1 MKIALVAYDAFQG
14 RSTGYYPP
22 LHLCR
27 LATQL
32 APAGEEVRI
41 FDYAGEFRK
50 MDPFFAEIRDYRPD
64 LVGLTCYTPYL
75 IPFDRITRRL
85 RTYLP
90 DAAMVAGG
98 PHPTARPEWTLE
110 RMTQLDYAVRGEAD
124 RSLPDLVKMLEG
136 KIPTREVPG
145 LVYRTEGGI
154 ASNPPDRVEDL
165 DLLPPLDRSYLDR
178 YYQAGLYWNLAARGK
193 LDMMISSRGC
203 IYSCRFCFKV
213 EKGCRFRSP
222 DNLMEEFGELKRRG
236 VKTVHIQDDAFTAD
250 RGRCLEIAD
259 RLARAGFGFRLKIR
273 SRVDAVDEEL
283 LEKLKKAGVEQI
295 VYGFESGSD
304 RVLEAMGKG
313 TTVVQNLE
321 AARLTK
327 EAGIGCYGE
336 IMVGYPFETPETVEE
351 TVAFLRKA
359 KPIVGFVPVLY
370 PLPGT
375 EVYEEAKK
383 NGTLQGDWD
392 LQGPWP
398 WIKLPW
404 ADTYADLQA
413 ASRKIA
419 RTVQRHPGTVLYFL
433 RRNLPSLN
441 WRSIKFLLRVVRD
454 LHLRL
459 FLIPP
464 YPDWW

>member
-32 APAGEEVRI
+32 GETGEEARI
-41 FDYAGEFRK
+41 FDYSGEFRR

-75 IPFDRITRRL
+75 IPFDRITRRMK
-85 RTYLP
+85 TYLP
-90 DAAMVAGG
+90 DAAMVVGG

-110 RMTQLDYAVRGEAD
+110 KITQLDYAIRGEAD
-124 RSLPDLVKMLEG
+124 RSFPALVKMLEG
-136 KIPTREVPG
+136 KIPAREVPG
-145 LVYRTEGGI
+145 LVHRTEGGI
-154 ASNPPDRVEDL
+154 ASNPPDRIEDL

-203 IYSCRFCFKV
+203 PYNCRFCFQV
-213 EKGCRFRSP
+213 EKKCRVRSVE
-222 DNLMEEFGELKRRG
+222 NLMVEFEELRRRG
-236 VKTVHIQDDAFTAD
+236 VRSVHIQDDAFTAA
-250 RGRCLEIAD
+250 RSRCLEIAD
-259 RLARAGFGFRLKIR
+259 GLVRGGYHFRLKIR
-273 SRVDAVDEEL
+273 SRVDAVDREL
-283 LEKLKKAGVEQI
+283 LEKLKRAGVEQI

-313 TTVVQNLE
+313 TTVAQNLE

-336 IMVGYPFETPETVEE
+336 IMVGFPGETPETVEE
-351 TVAFLRKA
+351 TIAFLRQA

-383 NGTLQGDWD
+383 NGTLQGDWN

-404 ADTYADLQA
+404 TSFYSDLTA
-413 ASRKIA
+413 ASKKIV
-419 RTVQRHPGTVLYFL
+419 RIIQRDPATILYFL
-433 RRNLPSLN
+433 RRNLKALN
-441 WRSIKFLLRVVRD
+441 WRAIKFLLRVVRD

-459 FLIPP
+459 FLVPP
-464 YPDWW
+464 YPGWW

>member
-1 MKIALVAYDAFQG
+1 MKIALVSYDAFQG

-32 APAGEEVRI
+32 GLAGEEVRI
-41 FDYAGEFRK
+41 FDYAGEFRG
-50 MDPFFAEIRDYRPD
+50 MDPFFAEIRDYGPD

-75 IPFDRITRRL
+75 VPFDRITRRL
-85 RTYLP
+85 RTFLP
-90 DAAMVAGG
+90 RAAMVAGG
-98 PHPTARPEWTLE
+98 PHPTVRPRWTLE
-110 RMTQLDYAVRGEAD
+110 KLDHLDYALRGEAD
-124 RSLPDLVKMLEG
+124 HALPSLADLLAGRCSPED
-136 KIPTREVPG
+136 VPG
-145 LVYRTEGGI
+145 LVYRDGAAVI
-154 ASNPPDRVEDL
+154 ANPPERIDDL
-165 DLLPPLDRSYLDR
+165 DRLPPLDRSYLDP
-178 YYQAGLYWNLAARGK
+178 YYREGMYWNLAARGK

-203 IYSCRFCFKV
+203 PHNCRFCFQV
-213 EKGCRFRSP
+213 EKKCRFRSVE
-222 DNLMEEFGELKRRG
+222 NLMAEFEELRRRG
-236 VKTVHIQDDAFTAD
+236 VRSVHIQDDSFTAN
-250 RGRCLEIAD
+250 RSRCLEVAENLIGGKYRFD
-259 RLARAGFGFRLKIR
+259 LKIR
-273 SRVDAVDEEL
+273 SRVDAVDREL
-283 LEKLKKAGVEQI
+283 LEKLKAAGVKQI

-313 TTVVQNLE
+313 TTVAMNLQ

-327 EAGIGCYGE
+327 KAGIGCYGE
-336 IMVGYPFETPETVEE
+336 IMVGFPGETPETVEE
-351 TVAFLRKA
+351 TIAFLRRA

-392 LQGPWP
+392 ITGPWP

-404 ADTYADLQA
+404 TESYSDLTA
-413 ASRKIA
+413 ASKRIV
-419 RTVQRHPGTVLYFL
+419 RRVQRDPGTILYFL
-433 RRNLPSLN
+433 RRHLPALN
-441 WRSIKFLLRVVRD
+441 WRAIKFLLRVFRD

-459 FLIPP
+459 RRVPP